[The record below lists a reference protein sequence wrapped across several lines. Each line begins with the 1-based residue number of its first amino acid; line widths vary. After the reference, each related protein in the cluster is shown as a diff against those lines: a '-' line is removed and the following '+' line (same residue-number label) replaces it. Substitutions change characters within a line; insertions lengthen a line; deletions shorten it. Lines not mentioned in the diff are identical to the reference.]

1 MLAPSH
7 GYTSVDQPCPPQ
19 AFKNSLVY
27 CLESFISGVGENPRE
42 VFQVLVQSILKV
54 MWNDTQKFDKFNIFF
69 DRIKILGAITYLGH
83 FQTNNKPFPQYCGC

>member
-42 VFQVLVQSILKV
+42 VFQVHIISPI
-54 MWNDTQKFDKFNIFF
+54 NFE
-69 DRIKILGAITYLGH
+69 GH
-83 FQTNNKPFPQYCGC
+83 VK